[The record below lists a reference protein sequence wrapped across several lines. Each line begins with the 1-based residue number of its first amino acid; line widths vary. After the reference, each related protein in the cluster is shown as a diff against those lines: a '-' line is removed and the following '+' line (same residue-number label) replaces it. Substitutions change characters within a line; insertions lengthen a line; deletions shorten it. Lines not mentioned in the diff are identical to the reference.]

1 MSKPESIEAI
11 VLYPLKLI
19 LCHYFS
25 IVSLGEVTFDPA
37 PDSYTV
43 REGTAIPAI
52 LCNSECVPAC
62 KFEWFKDGRFL
73 YESDGI
79 NFGEVSASRLDLD
92 LDLDLHPRSSHL
104 DDNWLLPLLL
114 SIFFFYPKF
123 RDLFHLEI

>member
-1 MSKPESIEAI
+1 MAY
-11 VLYPLKLI
+11 LLKIFEPAMTYCSSLFYI
-19 LCHYFS
+19 S
-25 IVSLGEVTFDPA
+25 ESLGEVTFDPA

-79 NFGEVSASRLDLD
+79 NFGEVGAVRCGYRTYILI
-92 LDLDLHPRSSHL
+92 
-104 DDNWLLPLLL
+104 N
-114 SIFFFYPKF
+114 
-123 RDLFHLEI
+123 LEL